1 LAKKFIVIAIIIGI
15 TLGSVGTYF
24 SNYALNLFGI
34 DEISIP
40 SMDEEKQMGAQ
51 MQSTPKSILTNEL
64 QYSLVEVKKTDFG
77 INGEKPL
84 EGGVFLIT
92 KIEIENFGKQEV
104 IVYGKNWFLK
114 DQDDRVYTPK
124 TFNATPE
131 KNENIFSIRIPPGF
145 KITQNIGFEIPSKL
159 ESKKEL
165 YVADRAFE
173 SEPIFLGTV

>member
-1 LAKKFIVIAIIIGI
+1 MAKKYIVVAIIIGI

-34 DEISIP
+34 DELSIP
-40 SMDEEKQMGAQ
+40 LMDEQMQMGAQ

-104 IVYGKNWFLK
+104 IVYGENWFLK

-145 KITQNIGFEIPSKL
+145 KITQNILLIITK
-159 ESKKEL
+159 
-165 YVADRAFE
+165 
-173 SEPIFLGTV
+173 I

>member
-1 LAKKFIVIAIIIGI
+1 LAKKYIVVAIIIGI
-15 TLGSVGTYF
+15 TLGSLGTYF

-34 DEISIP
+34 EELSIP
-40 SMDEEKQMGAQ
+40 SMNEEKPMGAQ
-51 MQSTPKSILTNEL
+51 IQSTPKSILTNEL

-84 EGGVFLIT
+84 EGGIFLIT

-104 IVYGKNWFLK
+104 IVYGENWFLK

-159 ESKKEL
+159 ESQKEL

-173 SEPIFLGTV
+173 SEPIFLGIV

>member
-1 LAKKFIVIAIIIGI
+1 LAKKYIVVAIIVGI
-15 TLGSVGTYF
+15 TLGSLGTYF

-40 SMDEEKQMGAQ
+40 SLDEQKQIGAQ

-64 QYSLVEVKKTDFG
+64 QYNLVEVKKTDFG

-104 IVYGKNWFLK
+104 IVYGENWFLK

-159 ESKKEL
+159 ESQKEL

-173 SEPIFLGTV
+173 SEPIFLGIV

>member
-1 LAKKFIVIAIIIGI
+1 MAKKYFVVAIIVGI
-15 TLGSVGTYF
+15 TLGSLGTYF

-40 SMDEEKQMGAQ
+40 SLDEQKQIGVQ
-51 MQSTPKSILTNEL
+51 MQSIPKSIFTNEL
-64 QYSLVEVKKTDFG
+64 QYNLVEVKKTDFG

-104 IVYGKNWFLK
+104 IVYGENWFLK

-159 ESKKEL
+159 ESQKEL

-173 SEPIFLGTV
+173 SEPIFLGIV

>member
-1 LAKKFIVIAIIIGI
+1 MAKKYIVVAVIVGI
-15 TLGSVGTYF
+15 TLGSLGTYF

-40 SMDEEKQMGAQ
+40 SLDEQKQIGVQ
-51 MQSTPKSILTNEL
+51 MQSIPKSIFTNEL
-64 QYSLVEVKKTDFG
+64 QYNLVEVKKTDFG

-104 IVYGKNWFLK
+104 IVYGENWFLK

-159 ESKKEL
+159 ESQKEL

-173 SEPIFLGTV
+173 SEPIFLGIV

>member
-1 LAKKFIVIAIIIGI
+1 MAKKYIVVALIIGI
-15 TLGSVGTYF
+15 SLGSLGTYF

-34 DEISIP
+34 DELSIP
-40 SMDEEKQMGAQ
+40 SMDEDRQMGSQ
-51 MQSTPKSILTNEL
+51 IHSIPKTILTNEL
-64 QYSLVEVKKTDFG
+64 QYTIVEVKTTDFG

-104 IVYGKNWFLK
+104 IVYGANWFLK
-114 DQDDRVYTPK
+114 DQEDRVYTPK

-145 KITQNIGFEIPSKL
+145 KITQNIGFEIPSKF

-173 SEPIFLGTV
+173 SEPVFLGIV

>member
-1 LAKKFIVIAIIIGI
+1 LAKKYIVVAIVIGI
-15 TLGSVGTYF
+15 TLGSLGTFF

-40 SMDEEKQMGAQ
+40 SMNEEKQMGTQ
-51 MQSTPKSILTNEL
+51 MYAPKTILTNEL
-64 QYSLVEVKKTDFG
+64 QYSLVEVKTTDFG
-77 INGEKPL
+77 INGERPL

-92 KIEIENFGKQEV
+92 KVEIENFGKQEV
-104 IVYGKNWFLK
+104 IVYGENWFLK
-114 DQDDRVYTPK
+114 DPDDRIYTPK

-159 ESKKEL
+159 DSQKEL

-173 SEPIFLGTV
+173 SEPIFLGIV

>member
-1 LAKKFIVIAIIIGI
+1 LAKKYIVVAIIVGI
-15 TLGSVGTYF
+15 TLGSLGTYF

-40 SMDEEKQMGAQ
+40 SLDEQKQIGVQ
-51 MQSTPKSILTNEL
+51 MQSIPKSIFTNEL
-64 QYSLVEVKKTDFG
+64 QYNLVEVKKTDFG

-104 IVYGKNWFLK
+104 IVYGENWFLK

-159 ESKKEL
+159 ESQKEL

-173 SEPIFLGTV
+173 SEPIFLGIV

>member
-1 LAKKFIVIAIIIGI
+1 LAKKYIVVAIIDGL
-15 TLGSVGTYF
+15 TLGSLGTYF

-40 SMDEEKQMGAQ
+40 SLDEQKQIGAQ

-64 QYSLVEVKKTDFG
+64 QYNLVEVKKTDFG

-104 IVYGKNWFLK
+104 IVYGENWFLK

-159 ESKKEL
+159 ESQKEL

-173 SEPIFLGTV
+173 SEPIFLGIV

>member
-104 IVYGKNWFLK
+104 IVYG
-114 DQDDRVYTPK
+114 
-124 TFNATPE
+124 NATPE

>member
-1 LAKKFIVIAIIIGI
+1 MAKKYIVVAIIIGI
-15 TLGSVGTYF
+15 TLGSLGTYF

-34 DEISIP
+34 EELSIP
-40 SMDEEKQMGAQ
+40 SMNEEKQMGAQ

-84 EGGVFLIT
+84 EGGIFLIT

-104 IVYGKNWFLK
+104 IVYGENWFLK

-159 ESKKEL
+159 ESQKEL

-173 SEPIFLGTV
+173 SEPIFLGIV

>member
-1 LAKKFIVIAIIIGI
+1 MAKKYIVVAIIIGI

-40 SMDEEKQMGAQ
+40 SMDEEKQIGAQ
-51 MQSTPKSILTNEL
+51 MHTPKSILTNEL

-92 KIEIENFGKQEV
+92 KIKIENFGKQEV
-104 IVYGKNWFLK
+104 IVYGENWFLK

-124 TFNATPE
+124 TFSATPE

-145 KITQNIGFEIPSKL
+145 KITQNIGFEIPYKL
-159 ESKKEL
+159 ESQKEL

-173 SEPIFLGTV
+173 SEPIFLGIV

>member
-24 SNYALNLFGI
+24 SNYPLNLFGI

-114 DQDDRVYTPK
+114 DQDDRIYTPK

>member
-1 LAKKFIVIAIIIGI
+1 LAKKYIVVAIIIGI
-15 TLGSVGTYF
+15 TLGSLGTYF

-34 DEISIP
+34 EELSIP
-40 SMDEEKQMGAQ
+40 SMNEEKQMGAQ

-84 EGGVFLIT
+84 EGGIFLIT

-104 IVYGKNWFLK
+104 IVYGENWFLK

-159 ESKKEL
+159 ESQKEL

-173 SEPIFLGTV
+173 SEPIFLGIV